1 MDTSHTPET
10 ITTDTSTTS
19 TEYNATNDESSSPI
33 ITLNNNELDLPFFIS
48 TDKRTINKT
57 KYYFI
62 NLLDITWKTNMTFN
76 DYLNEINTFKNKF
89 FDIKNYNEIAL
100 NQLQLKQIMDLRIK
114 NKECMK
120 NLVFLNHNVN
130 KILRDV
136 SQIESSHTNQI
147 VAFNKMFDEYHDINQ
162 THATKFR
169 TYLIMMYEK
178 LKPITD
184 TNIFMRYAIKLEIDF
199 ETEKHRRKGLVF
211 DWKCNTYD
219 SINMYFEGN

>member
-19 TEYNATNDESSSPI
+19 AEYNATNDESSSPI

-48 TDKRTINKT
+48 ADKRTINKA

-62 NLLDITWKTNMTFN
+62 NLLDITWKINMTFN

-100 NQLQLKQIMDLRIK
+100 NQLQLKQMDLRIK
-114 NKECMK
+114 NKECKK

-136 SQIESSHTNQI
+136 SKMESSHANQI
-147 VAFNKMFDEYHDINQ
+147 IAF
-162 THATKFR
+162 T
-169 TYLIMMYEK
+169 
-178 LKPITD
+178 
-184 TNIFMRYAIKLEIDF
+184 
-199 ETEKHRRKGLVF
+199 
-211 DWKCNTYD
+211 
-219 SINMYFEGN
+219 